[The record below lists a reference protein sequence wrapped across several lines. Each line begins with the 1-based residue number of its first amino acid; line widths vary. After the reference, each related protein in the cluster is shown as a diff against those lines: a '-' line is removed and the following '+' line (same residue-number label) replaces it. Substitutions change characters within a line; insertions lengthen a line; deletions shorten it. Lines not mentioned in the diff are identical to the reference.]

1 LISAAVEVFM
11 GEKSGLIYDWN
22 SETPGRVTHGVSLAD
37 ETLRD
42 GLQSPSVRNP
52 SISEKLNILRLME
65 SLGIQVADIGLP
77 GAGPQVAAHTLR
89 LAREISEQRMRI
101 RPYCAARTVVA
112 DIRAVVEVSQRVG
125 YPIEVAAFIG
135 TSPIRQYAE
144 NWDLDT
150 ILRHSEEAVRFAVRE
165 GMPVMFVTEDTTR
178 SRPDV
183 VRKVFSEAIRW
194 GARAVV
200 VCDTVGHATPS
211 GVRSLIRFVLD
222 EVVRPSGTD
231 IRVDW
236 HGHSDRG
243 LGVINAITAFEAG
256 AHQLHGSG
264 LGIGERVG
272 NASMDL
278 LLVNLRLM
286 GYLSGD
292 LSRLKDYCLAVSE
305 ATGVPIPPNY
315 PVVGSDAFRTGTG
328 VHAAAVIKALKK
340 GDVEL
345 ANLVYSGVPSHWFGL
360 EQRIEVGPV
369 SGKSNVVH
377 WLEKRGLPVTDELI
391 ERIFVRAKS
400 SDRILTEEELLAE
413 VAGDLPHSLRQ

>member
-1 LISAAVEVFM
+1 
-11 GEKSGLIYDWN
+11 
-22 SETPGRVTHGVSLAD
+22 
-37 ETLRD
+37 
-42 GLQSPSVRNP
+42 
-52 SISEKLNILRLME
+52 
-65 SLGIQVADIGLP
+65 
-77 GAGPQVAAHTLR
+77 VAAHTLG

-144 NWDLDT
+144 DWDLDT
-150 ILRHSEEAVRFAVRE
+150 ILKHSEEAVRFAVRE
-165 GMPVMFVTEDTTR
+165 DMPVMFVTEDTTR

-194 GARAVV
+194 GAKAVV

-211 GVRSLIRFVLD
+211 GVRSIIRFVVD

-272 NASMDL
+272 NASIDL

-286 GYLSGD
+286 GYLEGD

-369 SGKSNVVH
+369 SGKSNVVY
-377 WLEKRGLPVTDELI
+377 WLEQRGLPVTDDLI
-391 ERIFVRAKS
+391 ERIFARAKS
-400 SDRILTEEELLAE
+400 SDRVLTEEELLAE
-413 VAGDLPHSLRQ
+413 VESTRPS